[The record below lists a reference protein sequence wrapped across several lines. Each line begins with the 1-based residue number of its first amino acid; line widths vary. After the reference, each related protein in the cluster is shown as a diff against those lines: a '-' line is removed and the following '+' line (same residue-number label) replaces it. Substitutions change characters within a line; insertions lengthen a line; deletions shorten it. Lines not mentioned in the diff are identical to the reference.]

1 MFICESLKHAKVI
14 LKGGMATIHKI
25 GENVCNWEMW
35 GYTGNFMQY
44 GNVSRKKIK
53 ENPVAS
59 KFQTTHFFSHAQ
71 HWYLK
76 VSLDTKVLTI

>member
-1 MFICESLKHAKVI
+1 VHVSWKIKLSCESLKHAKVI

-25 GENVCNWEMW
+25 GENVCNWKMW

-53 ENPVAS
+53 ENPVAWLLS
-59 KFQTTHFFSHAQ
+59 HNSSEISQTR
-71 HWYLK
+71 K
-76 VSLDTKVLTI
+76 